1 MSGLIGKKIGMTSL
15 FDADGS
21 LVGCTVIEAKAM
33 RITVA
38 AMMPQKIAFLRWSAG
53 SDAVQMVDARLA
65 ELKAELDAGRA
76 LSASVDGEWA

>member
-1 MSGLIGKKIGMTSL
+1 MVPAGR
-15 FDADGS
+15 ACAACGS
-21 LVGCTVIEAKAM
+21 ARAMKCLATRERGRALVEL
-33 RITVA
+33 A
-38 AMMPQKIAFLRWSAG
+38 ASESPPLRWSAG